1 MLSWRKDHIFHT
13 NPVVLTDTGV
23 VASTRAVITKEG
35 ITVPIIVSDMIMGF
49 VTMILRE
56 STIMVMRKTN
66 LTFTSVVVALAL
78 CGCSHASPDK
88 VIEGDPSLSE
98 RIAQDAVVCSEP
110 AYCGNNH
117 HDKGR
122 DGKE

>member
-1 MLSWRKDHIFHT
+1 
-13 NPVVLTDTGV
+13 
-23 VASTRAVITKEG
+23 
-35 ITVPIIVSDMIMGF
+35 MGF

-88 VIEGDPSLSE
+88 VIEGDLSLSE
-98 RIAQDAVVCSEP
+98 RIAAQDAVVCSEP

>member
-1 MLSWRKDHIFHT
+1 M
-13 NPVVLTDTGV
+13 VLTDIGAG
-23 VASTRAVITKEG
+23 ASTRAVITKEG
-35 ITVPIIVSDMIMGF
+35 ITVPIIVSGMIMGF

-56 STIMVMRKTN
+56 STIMVMGRTN

-78 CGCSHASPDK
+78 GGCSHASPDM
-88 VIEGDPSLSE
+88 VMDVDPSLSE

-110 AYCGNNH
+110 AYCDNNH